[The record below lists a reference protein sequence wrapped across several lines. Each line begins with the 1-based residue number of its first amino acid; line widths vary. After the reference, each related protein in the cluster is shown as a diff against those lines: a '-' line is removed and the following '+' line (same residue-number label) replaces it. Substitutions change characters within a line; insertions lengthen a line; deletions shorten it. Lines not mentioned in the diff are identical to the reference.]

1 MENPRHREAIVLF
14 SAQSERRR
22 SEYVVDCI
30 LQAQQENRL
39 DETIRRIIS
48 EALKDVAISTPI
60 AEKATVNLHTTEN
73 LSDLPDVLLS
83 SLDDI

>member
-1 MENPRHREAIVLF
+1 MDNMRHREAFDLF
-14 SAQSERRR
+14 SAQSAKRR

-30 LQAQQENRL
+30 LQTQQENRL

-48 EALKDVAISTPI
+48 EALKDVAISAPI
-60 AEKATVNLHTTEN
+60 AEMATADLHTTEN